1 MDLRDAKL
9 GDRYRIF
16 VNSQKEISDK
26 ASKYTVLTTVIAIK
40 RETGTGL
47 ILGWKKGEDRPMNVS
62 PRANTSSSNDYVPDQ
77 SLYSYGKSF
86 PRDHIVASKIVDG
99 VDGFPCKR
107 CGSFYEYAVPNQ
119 DDGTLICWSC
129 RAIW

>member
-1 MDLRDAKL
+1 MDLRDANL

-16 VNSQKEISDK
+16 VNSQKEISAT
-26 ASKYTVLTTVIAIK
+26 ASKYTMLATVIAVK
-40 RETGTGL
+40 REAGKGL
-47 ILGWKKGEDRPMNVS
+47 ILAWKKGEEHPVSASPRSNVS
-62 PRANTSSSNDYVPDQ
+62 STNDYVPDQ
-77 SLYSYGKSF
+77 NLYTYGKSF
-86 PRDHIVASKIVDG
+86 PRDHLVASKIVDG